1 MADDTTSATKRICE
15 LEDELKIAERR
26 IVELR
31 AERDEANELV
41 GSMRERRIVPGVIG
55 RPLSASEA
63 QKLAASE
70 AQIAQLL
77 KLYSNPAD

>member
-1 MADDTTSATKRICE
+1 MGKADDTASETERIRE
-15 LEDELKIAERR
+15 LEDALKIAERR
-26 IVELR
+26 ITKLR

-41 GSMRERRIVPGVIG
+41 RIVPGDIG
-55 RPLSASEA
+55 RPLRPLTASEA